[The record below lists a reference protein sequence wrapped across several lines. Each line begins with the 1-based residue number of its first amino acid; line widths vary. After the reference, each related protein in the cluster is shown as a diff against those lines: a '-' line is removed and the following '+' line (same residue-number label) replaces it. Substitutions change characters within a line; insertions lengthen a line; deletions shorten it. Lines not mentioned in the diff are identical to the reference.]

1 MNTNETNL
9 NAPLILIVD
18 DEIASR
24 LLMCASLKKAGFRV
38 AEAEDGL
45 MAVKEFESLQPD
57 AVLLDVMMPKLDG
70 FDTCRAIRKLKGGE
84 NTPILMVTGLDDIEA
99 INKAFNSGATDFITK
114 PINWTVLN
122 FRIKYMLRASDAFY
136 DVINKQKQ
144 IQKLAFFDHLT
155 GLANRSMFKDT
166 LEIALAESAKEES
179 QLAVLFMDLDRF
191 KTIND
196 TLGHHVGDYLLKGVA
211 ERISYC
217 IREADV
223 FSRLSHRN
231 TKHYVSRLGG
241 DEFTIMLPRLKN
253 PEDAGLVA
261 RRIKER
267 LADPFVIDNTE
278 IYISTSIGISIFPL
292 DGTDA
297 EVLMKHADL
306 AMYHAKEKGKN
317 NFQFYKKALNVKARE
332 RLDFENTVRK
342 AVKQEQFELY
352 YQPQIDLNTGS
363 IIGAE
368 ALTRWNHPQHG
379 AISPAKFIPAIE
391 ELGLIVPFTDWVIRQ
406 VGKDRFA
413 MADLGVEVER
423 IAINISSK
431 QFTQQKIPQKINDAL
446 QPFGLNPQ
454 FLELELTESVLAH
467 QDKETLAILSQ
478 IKEMGMSISVDD
490 FGTGYSSMV
499 YLKSLPID
507 VVKIDRF
514 FIKDLLVSRKDAAIV
529 KAIISMAHSMEMKV
543 IAEGIEK
550 HEQYEVLKTMGC
562 DYGQGFLFSA
572 AITQDEFSKTI
583 YNNEILM
590 KKKVC

>member
-1 MNTNETNL
+1 MNSNETNS

-18 DEIASR
+18 DELASR
-24 LLMCASLKKAGFRV
+24 LLMGASLKKAGFRV

-45 MAVKEFESLQPD
+45 VALKEFESMQPD
-57 AVLLDVMMPKLDG
+57 AILLDVMMPKLDG

-84 NTPILMVTGLDDIEA
+84 NTPILMVTGLDDVEA

-136 DVINKQKQ
+136 DVIYKQKQ
-144 IQKLAFFDHLT
+144 IQKLAFYDHLT

-166 LEIALAESAKEES
+166 LEIVLAESAREES

-196 TLGHHVGDYLLKGVA
+196 TLGHHMGDYLLKGVA

-223 FSRLSHRN
+223 FSRMNDRN

-241 DEFTIMLPRLKN
+241 DEFTIMLPKLKN

-261 RRIKER
+261 RRIKEK
-267 LADPFVIDNTE
+267 LAEPFLIDNTE

-297 EVLMKHADL
+297 EELMKHADL

-317 NFQFYKKALNVKARE
+317 NFQFYTKALNIKAHE
-332 RLDFENTVRK
+332 RLDFENAVRK

-352 YQPQIDLNTGS
+352 YQPQIDLNTCS

-368 ALTRWNHPQHG
+368 ALTRWNHPQQG
-379 AISPAKFIPAIE
+379 AISPADFIPAIE

-406 VGKDRFA
+406 VGKDRSA
-413 MADLGVEVER
+413 LVARGAEVKR

-431 QFTQQKIPQKINDAL
+431 QFIQQKIPQKINGAL
-446 QPFGLNPQ
+446 LPFDLSPQ
-454 FLELELTESVLAH
+454 FLELELTESILAH
-467 QDKETLAILSQ
+467 QDEETLTILSQ
-478 IKEMGMSISVDD
+478 IREMGMSIAVDD

-499 YLKSLPID
+499 YLKNLPID

-514 FIKDLLVSRKDAAIV
+514 FIKDILVSRKDAAIV

-543 IAEGIEK
+543 IAEGIEE
-550 HEQYEVLKTMGC
+550 HEQYEVLKKMGC

-572 AITQDEFSKTI
+572 AINQDEFAKVI
-583 YNNEILM
+583 YSNEILM
-590 KKKVC
+590 NKKVC

>member
-223 FSRLSHRN
+223 FSRLNHRN

-267 LADPFVIDNTE
+267 LADPFLIDNTE

-406 VGKDRFA
+406 VGKDRLA
-413 MADLGVEVER
+413 MVDLGVEVER